1 MNLFQIFSKL
11 VDNNDKHGLEFLS
24 YHFTNALNITIS
36 AMIVQGF
43 TEKPLSRRKMLH
55 LLNVCFIGIRRIS
68 MNSFQWSNV
77 GTCVCLIA
85 SLFNHRCDN
94 NAEWKFIDGYYHLN
108 VCRPIAAYEEISINY
123 GCGWP
128 LSTFEQ
134 RLRQHSCY
142 FFQCNCIQYQDDNQD
157 NQDNQCPD
165 NDAICLLCYQP
176 YTNTRQTLNRLKF
189 LRNQIHLITN
199 MFGCLKENLH
209 EKYLMILKSC
219 MNELTELMYRKN
231 RILMDDLQKCCEIF
245 VENSSSS
252 TILTDVDHQ
261 FLIKFG
267 QIIDNIL
274 PEYDLELPKIDSL
287 DDETFKQEKNLNGI
301 TRYLLQNSDNN
312 HHHHRYHHHHS
323 DDDYDNQENDDNKD
337 NNDLESSTPTFDDE
351 IRSTSFWTNYL
362 SNLLRQYH
370 QEAEDSSAST
380 MSSPSTTD
388 DIPEKELLKNLCKN
402 FYKRLFALL
411 EFRIRMLSN
420 SNKDDDDDDKSGNSE
435 NSSDK
440 DKNSRQLL
448 KQQKQQQI
456 NEEIELLT
464 ILIESKKNQ
473 MKFIIG

>member
-1 MNLFQIFSKL
+1 MINPLFSS
-11 VDNNDKHGLEFLS
+11 N
-24 YHFTNALNITIS
+24 
-36 AMIVQGF
+36 
-43 TEKPLSRRKMLH
+43 EK
-55 LLNVCFIGIRRIS
+55 
-68 MNSFQWSNV
+68 NS
-77 GTCVCLIA
+77 
-85 SLFNHRCDN
+85 
-94 NAEWKFIDGYYHLN
+94 
-108 VCRPIAAYEEISINY
+108 PIAAYEEISINY

-142 FFQCNCIQYQDDNQD
+142 FFQCNCIQCMEDSKLTPALQCKHCTIGPVLLSRIVYNPKDQDDNQY

-189 LRNQIHLITN
+189 LHNQIHLITN

-219 MNELTELMYRKN
+219 MNELSGLMYRKN

-274 PEYDLELPKIDSL
+274 PEYDLELEKIESL
-287 DDETFKQEKNLNGI
+287 DDETFKQEKNMNGI

-312 HHHHRYHHHHS
+312 HHHHRYHHHS

-337 NNDLESSTPTFDDE
+337 NNDDLESSTPTFDDE

-370 QEAEDSSAST
+370 QEDSSPST

-411 EFRIRMLSN
+411 EFRIRILSN
-420 SNKDDDDDDKSGNSE
+420 SNKDDDDDKSGNSG

-440 DKNSRQLL
+440 DKNSRLLL